1 MWRTARRQGWGG
13 GSRPLTEEAFV
24 RISKVSARKHEEG
37 FGRQLDLRD
46 SCKALVEWEEVL
58 ADLSGSSIVCAI
70 IGVLLC
76 GCYFGVASGSSQR
89 SLFDVVEIAVFWFCL
104 PFAISCI
111 RLRLVDGEWTILGS
125 VIFFIVLLFLI
136 GDICFYLCILALFW
150 RLKELYDVRS
160 AILSLEEH
168 IANLE
173 REQSM
178 AYE

>member
-1 MWRTARRQGWGG
+1 MGRSSAPRVAHGKKTGLGG

-46 SCKALVEWEEVL
+46 SRKALVEWEEVL

-76 GCYFGVASGSSQR
+76 GCYFGVASGLSQR

-111 RLRLVDGEWTILGS
+111 TQVG
-125 VIFFIVLLFLI
+125 
-136 GDICFYLCILALFW
+136 
-150 RLKELYDVRS
+150 
-160 AILSLEEH
+160 
-168 IANLE
+168 
-173 REQSM
+173 
-178 AYE
+178 